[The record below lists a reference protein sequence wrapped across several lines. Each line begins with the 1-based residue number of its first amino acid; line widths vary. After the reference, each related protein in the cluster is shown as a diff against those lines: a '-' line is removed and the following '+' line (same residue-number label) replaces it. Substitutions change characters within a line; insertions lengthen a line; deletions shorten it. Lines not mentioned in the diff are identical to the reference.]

1 MKVISKFLL
10 ILCMS
15 YHSSSQAWWLSSANS
30 SSDPSANQSNKEH
43 NEWLKKRFS
52 KQHQQL
58 IPIVAV
64 ADIFYSCN
72 KARQVDDIDYK
83 LSYLVT
89 EMDKNVLAEK
99 LNTCLGEDTMQS
111 NIALNFG
118 LFGCFEQQLAHLPVA
133 EQKAKMQLVKKA
145 VASLSHQERK
155 KSFTQCVTEQ
165 SIHYLK

>member
-1 MKVISKFLL
+1 MQVILKLLL

-15 YHSSSQAWWLSSANS
+15 YHSSSQAWWFFLTNS
-30 SSDPSANQSNKEH
+30 SSAPSANQSNKEH
-43 NEWLKKRFS
+43 NDWLRKRFS
-52 KQHQQL
+52 EQHQKL
-58 IPIVAV
+58 IPVVAV

-72 KARQVDDIDYK
+72 KARQVDDTDYK
-83 LSYLVT
+83 LSYLIT

-99 LNTCLGEDTMQS
+99 LDTCLGADTMQS
-111 NIALNFG
+111 DIALNFG

-145 VASLSHQERK
+145 VASLSHEERK

-165 SIHYLK
+165 SIYYLK